1 MQTHMPGG
9 RDMNILYKLVLTL
22 LFGVTVVFALQNIS
36 TVTVSFL
43 GWSATV
49 PLAMVVIVSYILGA
63 VTGGGLLS
71 LLMRTLHEDTRRSS
85 QP

>member
-9 RDMNILYKLVLTL
+9 RDMNILYKLALTL

-71 LLMRTLHEDTRRSS
+71 LLMRTLQEDTRRSS